1 MKKWIMNTMYILA
14 GITVG
19 LTVVPALANT
29 PLFSPPANI
38 VDIISEQE
46 AIDIAKNY
54 TDEIFQFVSI
64 ELDDDD
70 DDMEYDVVLENE
82 LKKVEVEVNAITGE
96 VDDWDVSWK
105 GANLPSSIIS
115 MEEAKAIALAY
126 AGEGYV
132 VLSIELDDDDDDDDD
147 LEYELVLV
155 SDRFKVEVEIDARD
169 GSITK
174 WEAKGLDSNQNV
186 TLISMDEIKRL
197 ALEKAGTA
205 FVVVKIELDDDDD
218 DLEYEVKLSSAD
230 RYIEAEFDAI
240 TGELLEWEVELMSS
254 GDSSQ
259 VSLDDSSSQSS
270 DSSHVNV
277 IAVITR
283 EEAIAIA
290 RTRIGEAPL
299 LIKVSLDY
307 DDGKPEYDLE
317 FKSGSIEYEFEID
330 AISGVITEFEIDD

>member
-1 MKKWIMNTMYILA
+1 MKKWIMNTIYILA

-29 PLFSPPANI
+29 PLFSPPA
-38 VDIISEQE
+38 VTVEFISEQE

-54 TDEIFQFVSI
+54 TDEIFQLVSI

-70 DDMEYDVVLENE
+70 DDMEYDVVLEND

-96 VDDWDVSWK
+96 VSDWDISWK
-105 GANLPSSIIS
+105 RSNLPTSVIS

-126 AGEGYV
+126 AGEGFAV
-132 VLSIELDDDDDDDDD
+132 VSIELDDDDDDDD

-174 WEAKGLDSNQNV
+174 WEAKGLDSTQNV
-186 TLISMDEIKRL
+186 TLFSIDEIKRL
-197 ALEKAGTA
+197 ALEKAGSA
-205 FVVVKIELDDDDD
+205 FVIVSVELDDDDD

-240 TGELLEWEVELMSS
+240 TGALLEWEVELMSS

-259 VSLDDSSSQSS
+259 VSLDSSSQSS
-270 DSSHVNV
+270 DSSNVNV
-277 IAVITR
+277 EVVITR
-283 EEAIAIA
+283 EQAIAIA
-290 RTRIGEAPL
+290 RTRIGEAPI
-299 LIKVSLDY
+299 LIKISLDY

-317 FKSGSIEYEFEID
+317 FKSGSIEYELEID
-330 AISGVITEFEIDD
+330 AISGDITEFEIED